1 MTDGLRQL
9 TRPGRGRRGG
19 WAMHAIRAC
28 VLGGALALLFW
39 LKLRVVTG
47 VPRTAIAD
55 PKDPP
60 ASTNK

>member
-1 MTDGLRQL
+1 MTDL
-9 TRPGRGRRGG
+9 TRPTRARCTCRST
-19 WAMHAIRAC
+19 HVLRAC
-28 VLGGALALLFW
+28 LLGGTLALLFW

-55 PKDPP
+55 PKDAP